1 MILLIEQL
9 LNGLQ
14 FGVFLFLVS
23 AGLTLIFGIMGVIN
37 LAHGS
42 LYMVGAYATAIGMQW
57 TGSFWWGL
65 LMALPAAAFTGWLV
79 ELVIIRQLYRRDHLD
94 QVLATF
100 GLILFLNELTTI
112 CFGRAPL
119 FLSLPETLSISVDIL
134 PGLLYPLYRLLII
147 GTGLLLAFS
156 LYLLISH
163 TRAGMLLRAGTTHR
177 EMVEAL
183 GVNLT
188 LLNTGLFVLGALLAG
203 FAGALAGPL
212 ISVEVGMG
220 ENVLILCFVCIV
232 IGGLGSIRGALF
244 GALLI
249 GMLDTQGRAFLAS
262 GLRLILPLDFADSIG
277 AALSSMSVY
286 LLMALVLIF
295 EARLMLGVGFL
306 LIGFPWF
313 ADWLDEPYLVSTA
326 SRIWIYALAAM
337 SLNLLVGFAGL
348 VSFGH
353 SAYVGV
359 GAYVVGILAWHQYE
373 ETKFLGLP
381 GTLEGF
387 ISIPF
392 AMMVSGIV
400 ALGIGALCLRTR
412 GIYFIMITLAFAQ
425 MLFYF
430 FVSLEQYGGDDG
442 LMMMGGRNKIPG
454 LDLGEDRQMYWLSL
468 VALGLATWFLRRLSM
483 SRFGL
488 V

>member
-42 LYMVGAYATAIGMQW
+42 LYMVGAYAAAIGMQL

-65 LMALPAAAFTGWLV
+65 MMALPAAAFTGWLV

-119 FLSLPETLSISVDIL
+119 FLSLPETLSISVEIL

-147 GTGLLLAFS
+147 GTGLLLAFL

-163 TRAGMLLRAGTTHR
+163 TRVGMLLRAGTTHR
-177 EMVEAL
+177 EMVEVL

-249 GMLDTQGRAFLAS
+249 GMVDTLGRAFLAS
-262 GLRLILPLDFADSIG
+262 GLRLILPLEFADSIG

-295 EARLMLGVGFL
+295 R
-306 LIGFPWF
+306 PQ
-313 ADWLDEPYLVSTA
+313 
-326 SRIWIYALAAM
+326 
-337 SLNLLVGFAGL
+337 
-348 VSFGH
+348 
-353 SAYVGV
+353 
-359 GAYVVGILAWHQYE
+359 GILPV
-373 ETKFLGLP
+373 LGR
-381 GTLEGF
+381 
-387 ISIPF
+387 
-392 AMMVSGIV
+392 V
-400 ALGIGALCLRTR
+400 R
-412 GIYFIMITLAFAQ
+412 
-425 MLFYF
+425 
-430 FVSLEQYGGDDG
+430 
-442 LMMMGGRNKIPG
+442 
-454 LDLGEDRQMYWLSL
+454 
-468 VALGLATWFLRRLSM
+468 
-483 SRFGL
+483 
-488 V
+488 

>member
-65 LMALPAAAFTGWLV
+65 LMALPAAALTGWLV

-119 FLSLPETLSISVDIL
+119 FLSLPETLSISVEIL

-147 GTGLLLAFS
+147 GTGLLLAFF
-156 LYLLISH
+156 LYFLISH

-188 LLNTGLFVLGALLAG
+188 LLNTGLFMLGALLAG

-249 GMLDTQGRAFLAS
+249 GMVDTLGRAFLAS
-262 GLRLILPLDFADSIG
+262 GLRLILPLEFADSIG

-295 EARLMLGVGFL
+295 R
-306 LIGFPWF
+306 PQ
-313 ADWLDEPYLVSTA
+313 
-326 SRIWIYALAAM
+326 
-337 SLNLLVGFAGL
+337 
-348 VSFGH
+348 
-353 SAYVGV
+353 
-359 GAYVVGILAWHQYE
+359 GILPV
-373 ETKFLGLP
+373 LGR
-381 GTLEGF
+381 
-387 ISIPF
+387 
-392 AMMVSGIV
+392 V
-400 ALGIGALCLRTR
+400 R
-412 GIYFIMITLAFAQ
+412 
-425 MLFYF
+425 
-430 FVSLEQYGGDDG
+430 
-442 LMMMGGRNKIPG
+442 
-454 LDLGEDRQMYWLSL
+454 
-468 VALGLATWFLRRLSM
+468 
-483 SRFGL
+483 
-488 V
+488 

>member
-119 FLSLPETLSISVDIL
+119 FLSLPETLSISVEIL

-147 GTGLLLAFS
+147 GTGLLLAFF

-232 IGGLGSIRGALF
+232 IGGLGSIRGALL

-249 GMLDTQGRAFLAS
+249 GMVDTLGRAFLAS
-262 GLRLILPLDFADSIG
+262 GLRLILPLEFADSIG

-295 EARLMLGVGFL
+295 RPQGVLPVLGRV
-306 LIGFPWF
+306 
-313 ADWLDEPYLVSTA
+313 
-326 SRIWIYALAAM
+326 R
-337 SLNLLVGFAGL
+337 
-348 VSFGH
+348 
-353 SAYVGV
+353 
-359 GAYVVGILAWHQYE
+359 
-373 ETKFLGLP
+373 
-381 GTLEGF
+381 
-387 ISIPF
+387 
-392 AMMVSGIV
+392 
-400 ALGIGALCLRTR
+400 
-412 GIYFIMITLAFAQ
+412 
-425 MLFYF
+425 
-430 FVSLEQYGGDDG
+430 
-442 LMMMGGRNKIPG
+442 
-454 LDLGEDRQMYWLSL
+454 
-468 VALGLATWFLRRLSM
+468 
-483 SRFGL
+483 
-488 V
+488 

>member
-119 FLSLPETLSISVDIL
+119 FLSLPETLSISVEIL

-147 GTGLLLAFS
+147 GTGLLLAFF

-188 LLNTGLFVLGALLAG
+188 LLNTGLFVFGALLAG

-249 GMLDTQGRAFLAS
+249 GMVDTLGRAFLAS

-277 AALSSMSVY
+277 AAISSMSVY

-295 EARLMLGVGFL
+295 R
-306 LIGFPWF
+306 PQ
-313 ADWLDEPYLVSTA
+313 
-326 SRIWIYALAAM
+326 
-337 SLNLLVGFAGL
+337 
-348 VSFGH
+348 
-353 SAYVGV
+353 
-359 GAYVVGILAWHQYE
+359 GILPV
-373 ETKFLGLP
+373 LGR
-381 GTLEGF
+381 
-387 ISIPF
+387 
-392 AMMVSGIV
+392 V
-400 ALGIGALCLRTR
+400 
-412 GIYFIMITLAFAQ
+412 Q
-425 MLFYF
+425 
-430 FVSLEQYGGDDG
+430 
-442 LMMMGGRNKIPG
+442 
-454 LDLGEDRQMYWLSL
+454 
-468 VALGLATWFLRRLSM
+468 
-483 SRFGL
+483 
-488 V
+488 

>member
-65 LMALPAAAFTGWLV
+65 LMALPAAAFMGWLV

-119 FLSLPETLSISVDIL
+119 FLSLPETLSISVEIL

-147 GTGLLLAFS
+147 GTGLLLAFF

-249 GMLDTQGRAFLAS
+249 GMVDTLGRAFLAS
-262 GLRLILPLDFADSIG
+262 GLRLILPLEFADSIG

-295 EARLMLGVGFL
+295 R
-306 LIGFPWF
+306 PQ
-313 ADWLDEPYLVSTA
+313 
-326 SRIWIYALAAM
+326 
-337 SLNLLVGFAGL
+337 
-348 VSFGH
+348 
-353 SAYVGV
+353 
-359 GAYVVGILAWHQYE
+359 GILPV
-373 ETKFLGLP
+373 LGR
-381 GTLEGF
+381 
-387 ISIPF
+387 
-392 AMMVSGIV
+392 V
-400 ALGIGALCLRTR
+400 R
-412 GIYFIMITLAFAQ
+412 
-425 MLFYF
+425 
-430 FVSLEQYGGDDG
+430 
-442 LMMMGGRNKIPG
+442 
-454 LDLGEDRQMYWLSL
+454 
-468 VALGLATWFLRRLSM
+468 
-483 SRFGL
+483 
-488 V
+488 

>member
-119 FLSLPETLSISVDIL
+119 FLSLPETLSISVEIL

-147 GTGLLLAFS
+147 GTGLLLAFF

-183 GVNLT
+183 GINLT

-249 GMLDTQGRAFLAS
+249 GMVDTLGRAFLAS

-295 EARLMLGVGFL
+295 R
-306 LIGFPWF
+306 PQ
-313 ADWLDEPYLVSTA
+313 
-326 SRIWIYALAAM
+326 
-337 SLNLLVGFAGL
+337 
-348 VSFGH
+348 
-353 SAYVGV
+353 
-359 GAYVVGILAWHQYE
+359 GILPV
-373 ETKFLGLP
+373 LGR
-381 GTLEGF
+381 
-387 ISIPF
+387 
-392 AMMVSGIV
+392 V
-400 ALGIGALCLRTR
+400 R
-412 GIYFIMITLAFAQ
+412 
-425 MLFYF
+425 
-430 FVSLEQYGGDDG
+430 
-442 LMMMGGRNKIPG
+442 
-454 LDLGEDRQMYWLSL
+454 
-468 VALGLATWFLRRLSM
+468 
-483 SRFGL
+483 
-488 V
+488 

>member
-1 MILLIEQL
+1 
-9 LNGLQ
+9 
-14 FGVFLFLVS
+14 
-23 AGLTLIFGIMGVIN
+23 MGVIN

-119 FLSLPETLSISVDIL
+119 FLSLPETLSISVEIL

-147 GTGLLLAFS
+147 GTGLLLAFF

-249 GMLDTQGRAFLAS
+249 GMVDTLGRAFLAS

-277 AALSSMSVY
+277 AAISSMSVY

-295 EARLMLGVGFL
+295 R
-306 LIGFPWF
+306 PQ
-313 ADWLDEPYLVSTA
+313 
-326 SRIWIYALAAM
+326 
-337 SLNLLVGFAGL
+337 
-348 VSFGH
+348 
-353 SAYVGV
+353 
-359 GAYVVGILAWHQYE
+359 GILPV
-373 ETKFLGLP
+373 LGR
-381 GTLEGF
+381 
-387 ISIPF
+387 
-392 AMMVSGIV
+392 V
-400 ALGIGALCLRTR
+400 R
-412 GIYFIMITLAFAQ
+412 
-425 MLFYF
+425 
-430 FVSLEQYGGDDG
+430 
-442 LMMMGGRNKIPG
+442 
-454 LDLGEDRQMYWLSL
+454 
-468 VALGLATWFLRRLSM
+468 
-483 SRFGL
+483 
-488 V
+488 

>member
-119 FLSLPETLSISVDIL
+119 FLSLPETLSISVEIL

-147 GTGLLLAFS
+147 GTGLLLAFF

-163 TRAGMLLRAGTTHR
+163 TRAGMLIRAGTTHR

-249 GMLDTQGRAFLAS
+249 GMVDTLGRAFLAS
-262 GLRLILPLDFADSIG
+262 GLRLILPLEFADSIG

-295 EARLMLGVGFL
+295 R
-306 LIGFPWF
+306 PQ
-313 ADWLDEPYLVSTA
+313 
-326 SRIWIYALAAM
+326 
-337 SLNLLVGFAGL
+337 
-348 VSFGH
+348 
-353 SAYVGV
+353 
-359 GAYVVGILAWHQYE
+359 GILPV
-373 ETKFLGLP
+373 LGR
-381 GTLEGF
+381 
-387 ISIPF
+387 
-392 AMMVSGIV
+392 V
-400 ALGIGALCLRTR
+400 R
-412 GIYFIMITLAFAQ
+412 
-425 MLFYF
+425 
-430 FVSLEQYGGDDG
+430 
-442 LMMMGGRNKIPG
+442 
-454 LDLGEDRQMYWLSL
+454 
-468 VALGLATWFLRRLSM
+468 
-483 SRFGL
+483 
-488 V
+488 

>member
-23 AGLTLIFGIMGVIN
+23 AGLTLIFGIMGVII

-65 LMALPAAAFTGWLV
+65 LIALPAAAFTGWLV
-79 ELVIIRQLYRRDHLD
+79 ELVIIRQLYHRDHLD

-119 FLSLPETLSISVDIL
+119 FLSLPETLSISVEIL

-147 GTGLLLAFS
+147 GTGLLLAFF

-249 GMLDTQGRAFLAS
+249 GMVDTLGRAFLAS

-295 EARLMLGVGFL
+295 R
-306 LIGFPWF
+306 PQ
-313 ADWLDEPYLVSTA
+313 
-326 SRIWIYALAAM
+326 
-337 SLNLLVGFAGL
+337 
-348 VSFGH
+348 
-353 SAYVGV
+353 
-359 GAYVVGILAWHQYE
+359 GILPV
-373 ETKFLGLP
+373 LGR
-381 GTLEGF
+381 
-387 ISIPF
+387 
-392 AMMVSGIV
+392 V
-400 ALGIGALCLRTR
+400 R
-412 GIYFIMITLAFAQ
+412 
-425 MLFYF
+425 
-430 FVSLEQYGGDDG
+430 
-442 LMMMGGRNKIPG
+442 
-454 LDLGEDRQMYWLSL
+454 
-468 VALGLATWFLRRLSM
+468 
-483 SRFGL
+483 
-488 V
+488 

>member
-65 LMALPAAAFTGWLV
+65 LMALPAAALTGWLV

-119 FLSLPETLSISVDIL
+119 FLSLPETLSISVEIL

-147 GTGLLLAFS
+147 GTGLLLAFF

-163 TRAGMLLRAGTTHR
+163 TRAGMLIRAGTTHR

-249 GMLDTQGRAFLAS
+249 GMVDTLGRAFLAS
-262 GLRLILPLDFADSIG
+262 GLRLILPLEFADSIG

-295 EARLMLGVGFL
+295 R
-306 LIGFPWF
+306 PQ
-313 ADWLDEPYLVSTA
+313 
-326 SRIWIYALAAM
+326 
-337 SLNLLVGFAGL
+337 
-348 VSFGH
+348 
-353 SAYVGV
+353 
-359 GAYVVGILAWHQYE
+359 GILPV
-373 ETKFLGLP
+373 LGR
-381 GTLEGF
+381 
-387 ISIPF
+387 
-392 AMMVSGIV
+392 V
-400 ALGIGALCLRTR
+400 R
-412 GIYFIMITLAFAQ
+412 
-425 MLFYF
+425 
-430 FVSLEQYGGDDG
+430 
-442 LMMMGGRNKIPG
+442 
-454 LDLGEDRQMYWLSL
+454 
-468 VALGLATWFLRRLSM
+468 
-483 SRFGL
+483 
-488 V
+488 

>member
-119 FLSLPETLSISVDIL
+119 FLSLPETLSISVEIL

-147 GTGLLLAFS
+147 GTGLLLAFF

-249 GMLDTQGRAFLAS
+249 GMVDTLGRAFLAS
-262 GLRLILPLDFADSIG
+262 GLRLLLPLEFADSIG

-295 EARLMLGVGFL
+295 R
-306 LIGFPWF
+306 PQ
-313 ADWLDEPYLVSTA
+313 
-326 SRIWIYALAAM
+326 
-337 SLNLLVGFAGL
+337 
-348 VSFGH
+348 
-353 SAYVGV
+353 
-359 GAYVVGILAWHQYE
+359 GILPV
-373 ETKFLGLP
+373 LGR
-381 GTLEGF
+381 
-387 ISIPF
+387 
-392 AMMVSGIV
+392 V
-400 ALGIGALCLRTR
+400 R
-412 GIYFIMITLAFAQ
+412 
-425 MLFYF
+425 
-430 FVSLEQYGGDDG
+430 
-442 LMMMGGRNKIPG
+442 
-454 LDLGEDRQMYWLSL
+454 
-468 VALGLATWFLRRLSM
+468 
-483 SRFGL
+483 
-488 V
+488 

>member
-1 MILLIEQL
+1 LILLIEQL

-119 FLSLPETLSISVDIL
+119 FLSLPETLSISVEIL

-147 GTGLLLAFS
+147 GTGLLLAFF

-163 TRAGMLLRAGTTHR
+163 TRAGMLIRAGTTHR

-249 GMLDTQGRAFLAS
+249 GMVDTLGRAFLAS
-262 GLRLILPLDFADSIG
+262 GLRLILPPDFADSIG

-295 EARLMLGVGFL
+295 R
-306 LIGFPWF
+306 PQ
-313 ADWLDEPYLVSTA
+313 
-326 SRIWIYALAAM
+326 
-337 SLNLLVGFAGL
+337 
-348 VSFGH
+348 
-353 SAYVGV
+353 
-359 GAYVVGILAWHQYE
+359 GILPV
-373 ETKFLGLP
+373 LGR
-381 GTLEGF
+381 
-387 ISIPF
+387 
-392 AMMVSGIV
+392 V
-400 ALGIGALCLRTR
+400 R
-412 GIYFIMITLAFAQ
+412 
-425 MLFYF
+425 
-430 FVSLEQYGGDDG
+430 
-442 LMMMGGRNKIPG
+442 
-454 LDLGEDRQMYWLSL
+454 
-468 VALGLATWFLRRLSM
+468 
-483 SRFGL
+483 
-488 V
+488 

>member
-119 FLSLPETLSISVDIL
+119 FLSLPETLCISVEIL

-147 GTGLLLAFS
+147 GTGLLLAFF

-183 GVNLT
+183 GANLT

-249 GMLDTQGRAFLAS
+249 GMVDTLGRAFLAS

-295 EARLMLGVGFL
+295 R
-306 LIGFPWF
+306 PQ
-313 ADWLDEPYLVSTA
+313 
-326 SRIWIYALAAM
+326 
-337 SLNLLVGFAGL
+337 
-348 VSFGH
+348 
-353 SAYVGV
+353 
-359 GAYVVGILAWHQYE
+359 GILPV
-373 ETKFLGLP
+373 LGR
-381 GTLEGF
+381 
-387 ISIPF
+387 
-392 AMMVSGIV
+392 V
-400 ALGIGALCLRTR
+400 R
-412 GIYFIMITLAFAQ
+412 
-425 MLFYF
+425 
-430 FVSLEQYGGDDG
+430 
-442 LMMMGGRNKIPG
+442 
-454 LDLGEDRQMYWLSL
+454 
-468 VALGLATWFLRRLSM
+468 
-483 SRFGL
+483 
-488 V
+488 

>member
-14 FGVFLFLVS
+14 LGVFLFLVS

-79 ELVIIRQLYRRDHLD
+79 EMVIIRQLYRRDHLD

-119 FLSLPETLSISVDIL
+119 FLSLPETLSISVEIL

-147 GTGLLLAFS
+147 GTGLLLAFF

-232 IGGLGSIRGALF
+232 IGGLGSIRGALL

-249 GMLDTQGRAFLAS
+249 GMVDTLGRAFLAS
-262 GLRLILPLDFADSIG
+262 GLRLILPLEFADSIG

-295 EARLMLGVGFL
+295 R
-306 LIGFPWF
+306 PQ
-313 ADWLDEPYLVSTA
+313 
-326 SRIWIYALAAM
+326 
-337 SLNLLVGFAGL
+337 
-348 VSFGH
+348 
-353 SAYVGV
+353 
-359 GAYVVGILAWHQYE
+359 GIL
-373 ETKFLGLP
+373 P
-381 GTLEGF
+381 
-387 ISIPF
+387 
-392 AMMVSGIV
+392 V
-400 ALGIGALCLRTR
+400 
-412 GIYFIMITLAFAQ
+412 
-425 MLFYF
+425 
-430 FVSLEQYGGDDG
+430 
-442 LMMMGGRNKIPG
+442 
-454 LDLGEDRQMYWLSL
+454 LSR
-468 VALGLATWFLRRLSM
+468 VR
-483 SRFGL
+483 
-488 V
+488 

>member
-65 LMALPAAAFTGWLV
+65 LMALPAAALTGWLV
-79 ELVIIRQLYRRDHLD
+79 ELVVIRQLYRRDHLD

-119 FLSLPETLSISVDIL
+119 FLSLPETLSISVEIL

-147 GTGLLLAFS
+147 GTGLLLAFF

-249 GMLDTQGRAFLAS
+249 GMVDTLGRAFLAS
-262 GLRLILPLDFADSIG
+262 GLRLILPPDFADSIG

-295 EARLMLGVGFL
+295 R
-306 LIGFPWF
+306 PQ
-313 ADWLDEPYLVSTA
+313 
-326 SRIWIYALAAM
+326 
-337 SLNLLVGFAGL
+337 
-348 VSFGH
+348 
-353 SAYVGV
+353 
-359 GAYVVGILAWHQYE
+359 GILPV
-373 ETKFLGLP
+373 LGR
-381 GTLEGF
+381 
-387 ISIPF
+387 
-392 AMMVSGIV
+392 V
-400 ALGIGALCLRTR
+400 R
-412 GIYFIMITLAFAQ
+412 
-425 MLFYF
+425 
-430 FVSLEQYGGDDG
+430 
-442 LMMMGGRNKIPG
+442 
-454 LDLGEDRQMYWLSL
+454 
-468 VALGLATWFLRRLSM
+468 
-483 SRFGL
+483 
-488 V
+488 

>member
-119 FLSLPETLSISVDIL
+119 FLSLPETLSISVEIL

-147 GTGLLLAFS
+147 GTGLLLAFF

-163 TRAGMLLRAGTTHR
+163 TRAGMLIRAGTTHR

-249 GMLDTQGRAFLAS
+249 GMVDTLGRAFLAS

-295 EARLMLGVGFL
+295 R
-306 LIGFPWF
+306 PQ
-313 ADWLDEPYLVSTA
+313 
-326 SRIWIYALAAM
+326 
-337 SLNLLVGFAGL
+337 
-348 VSFGH
+348 
-353 SAYVGV
+353 
-359 GAYVVGILAWHQYE
+359 GILPV
-373 ETKFLGLP
+373 LGR
-381 GTLEGF
+381 
-387 ISIPF
+387 
-392 AMMVSGIV
+392 V
-400 ALGIGALCLRTR
+400 R
-412 GIYFIMITLAFAQ
+412 
-425 MLFYF
+425 
-430 FVSLEQYGGDDG
+430 
-442 LMMMGGRNKIPG
+442 
-454 LDLGEDRQMYWLSL
+454 
-468 VALGLATWFLRRLSM
+468 
-483 SRFGL
+483 
-488 V
+488 

>member
-119 FLSLPETLSISVDIL
+119 FLSLPETLSISVEIL

-147 GTGLLLAFS
+147 GTGLLLAFF

-249 GMLDTQGRAFLAS
+249 GMVDTLGRAFFAS

-295 EARLMLGVGFL
+295 R
-306 LIGFPWF
+306 PQ
-313 ADWLDEPYLVSTA
+313 
-326 SRIWIYALAAM
+326 
-337 SLNLLVGFAGL
+337 
-348 VSFGH
+348 
-353 SAYVGV
+353 
-359 GAYVVGILAWHQYE
+359 GILPV
-373 ETKFLGLP
+373 LGR
-381 GTLEGF
+381 
-387 ISIPF
+387 
-392 AMMVSGIV
+392 V
-400 ALGIGALCLRTR
+400 R
-412 GIYFIMITLAFAQ
+412 
-425 MLFYF
+425 
-430 FVSLEQYGGDDG
+430 
-442 LMMMGGRNKIPG
+442 
-454 LDLGEDRQMYWLSL
+454 
-468 VALGLATWFLRRLSM
+468 
-483 SRFGL
+483 
-488 V
+488 

>member
-23 AGLTLIFGIMGVIN
+23 AGLTLIFGIMRVIN

-119 FLSLPETLSISVDIL
+119 FLSLPETLSISVEIL

-147 GTGLLLAFS
+147 GTGLLLAFF

-249 GMLDTQGRAFLAS
+249 GIVDTLGRAFLAS

-277 AALSSMSVY
+277 AAISSMSVY

-295 EARLMLGVGFL
+295 R
-306 LIGFPWF
+306 PQ
-313 ADWLDEPYLVSTA
+313 
-326 SRIWIYALAAM
+326 
-337 SLNLLVGFAGL
+337 
-348 VSFGH
+348 
-353 SAYVGV
+353 
-359 GAYVVGILAWHQYE
+359 GILPV
-373 ETKFLGLP
+373 LGR
-381 GTLEGF
+381 
-387 ISIPF
+387 
-392 AMMVSGIV
+392 V
-400 ALGIGALCLRTR
+400 R
-412 GIYFIMITLAFAQ
+412 
-425 MLFYF
+425 
-430 FVSLEQYGGDDG
+430 
-442 LMMMGGRNKIPG
+442 
-454 LDLGEDRQMYWLSL
+454 
-468 VALGLATWFLRRLSM
+468 
-483 SRFGL
+483 
-488 V
+488 

>member
-79 ELVIIRQLYRRDHLD
+79 EMVIIRQLYRRDHLD

-119 FLSLPETLSISVDIL
+119 FLSLPETLSISVEIL

-147 GTGLLLAFS
+147 GTGLLLAFF

-249 GMLDTQGRAFLAS
+249 GMVDTLGRAFLAS

-277 AALSSMSVY
+277 AAISSMSVY

-295 EARLMLGVGFL
+295 R
-306 LIGFPWF
+306 PQ
-313 ADWLDEPYLVSTA
+313 
-326 SRIWIYALAAM
+326 
-337 SLNLLVGFAGL
+337 
-348 VSFGH
+348 
-353 SAYVGV
+353 
-359 GAYVVGILAWHQYE
+359 GILPV
-373 ETKFLGLP
+373 LGR
-381 GTLEGF
+381 
-387 ISIPF
+387 
-392 AMMVSGIV
+392 A
-400 ALGIGALCLRTR
+400 R
-412 GIYFIMITLAFAQ
+412 
-425 MLFYF
+425 
-430 FVSLEQYGGDDG
+430 
-442 LMMMGGRNKIPG
+442 
-454 LDLGEDRQMYWLSL
+454 
-468 VALGLATWFLRRLSM
+468 
-483 SRFGL
+483 
-488 V
+488 

>member
-65 LMALPAAAFTGWLV
+65 LMALPAAAFTGWLM

-119 FLSLPETLSISVDIL
+119 FLSLPETLSISVEIL

-147 GTGLLLAFS
+147 GTGLLLAFF

-249 GMLDTQGRAFLAS
+249 GMVDTLGRAFLAS

-295 EARLMLGVGFL
+295 R
-306 LIGFPWF
+306 PQ
-313 ADWLDEPYLVSTA
+313 
-326 SRIWIYALAAM
+326 
-337 SLNLLVGFAGL
+337 
-348 VSFGH
+348 
-353 SAYVGV
+353 
-359 GAYVVGILAWHQYE
+359 GILPV
-373 ETKFLGLP
+373 LGR
-381 GTLEGF
+381 
-387 ISIPF
+387 
-392 AMMVSGIV
+392 V
-400 ALGIGALCLRTR
+400 R
-412 GIYFIMITLAFAQ
+412 
-425 MLFYF
+425 
-430 FVSLEQYGGDDG
+430 
-442 LMMMGGRNKIPG
+442 
-454 LDLGEDRQMYWLSL
+454 
-468 VALGLATWFLRRLSM
+468 
-483 SRFGL
+483 
-488 V
+488 

>member
-119 FLSLPETLSISVDIL
+119 FLSLPETLSISVEIL

-147 GTGLLLAFS
+147 GTGLLLAFF

-177 EMVEAL
+177 AMVEAL

-249 GMLDTQGRAFLAS
+249 GMVDTLGRAFLAS

-295 EARLMLGVGFL
+295 R
-306 LIGFPWF
+306 PQ
-313 ADWLDEPYLVSTA
+313 
-326 SRIWIYALAAM
+326 
-337 SLNLLVGFAGL
+337 
-348 VSFGH
+348 
-353 SAYVGV
+353 
-359 GAYVVGILAWHQYE
+359 GILPV
-373 ETKFLGLP
+373 LGR
-381 GTLEGF
+381 
-387 ISIPF
+387 
-392 AMMVSGIV
+392 V
-400 ALGIGALCLRTR
+400 R
-412 GIYFIMITLAFAQ
+412 
-425 MLFYF
+425 
-430 FVSLEQYGGDDG
+430 
-442 LMMMGGRNKIPG
+442 
-454 LDLGEDRQMYWLSL
+454 
-468 VALGLATWFLRRLSM
+468 
-483 SRFGL
+483 
-488 V
+488 

>member
-65 LMALPAAAFTGWLV
+65 LMALPVAAFTGWLV

-119 FLSLPETLSISVDIL
+119 FLSLPETLSISVEIL

-147 GTGLLLAFS
+147 GTGLLLAFF

-249 GMLDTQGRAFLAS
+249 GMVDTLGRAFLAS

-277 AALSSMSVY
+277 AAISSMSVY

-295 EARLMLGVGFL
+295 R
-306 LIGFPWF
+306 PQ
-313 ADWLDEPYLVSTA
+313 
-326 SRIWIYALAAM
+326 
-337 SLNLLVGFAGL
+337 
-348 VSFGH
+348 
-353 SAYVGV
+353 
-359 GAYVVGILAWHQYE
+359 GILPV
-373 ETKFLGLP
+373 LGR
-381 GTLEGF
+381 
-387 ISIPF
+387 
-392 AMMVSGIV
+392 V
-400 ALGIGALCLRTR
+400 R
-412 GIYFIMITLAFAQ
+412 
-425 MLFYF
+425 
-430 FVSLEQYGGDDG
+430 
-442 LMMMGGRNKIPG
+442 
-454 LDLGEDRQMYWLSL
+454 
-468 VALGLATWFLRRLSM
+468 
-483 SRFGL
+483 
-488 V
+488 

>member
-119 FLSLPETLSISVDIL
+119 FLSLPETLSISVEIL

-147 GTGLLLAFS
+147 GTGLLLAFF

-249 GMLDTQGRAFLAS
+249 GMVDTLGRAFLAS

-295 EARLMLGVGFL
+295 R
-306 LIGFPWF
+306 PQ
-313 ADWLDEPYLVSTA
+313 
-326 SRIWIYALAAM
+326 
-337 SLNLLVGFAGL
+337 
-348 VSFGH
+348 
-353 SAYVGV
+353 
-359 GAYVVGILAWHQYE
+359 GILPI
-373 ETKFLGLP
+373 LGR
-381 GTLEGF
+381 
-387 ISIPF
+387 
-392 AMMVSGIV
+392 V
-400 ALGIGALCLRTR
+400 R
-412 GIYFIMITLAFAQ
+412 
-425 MLFYF
+425 
-430 FVSLEQYGGDDG
+430 
-442 LMMMGGRNKIPG
+442 
-454 LDLGEDRQMYWLSL
+454 
-468 VALGLATWFLRRLSM
+468 
-483 SRFGL
+483 
-488 V
+488 

>member
-1 MILLIEQL
+1 
-9 LNGLQ
+9 
-14 FGVFLFLVS
+14 
-23 AGLTLIFGIMGVIN
+23 MGVIN

-65 LMALPAAAFTGWLV
+65 LMALPAAALTGWLV

-119 FLSLPETLSISVDIL
+119 FLSLPETLSISVEIL

-147 GTGLLLAFS
+147 GTGLLLAFF

-249 GMLDTQGRAFLAS
+249 GMVDTLGRAFLAS

-295 EARLMLGVGFL
+295 R
-306 LIGFPWF
+306 PQ
-313 ADWLDEPYLVSTA
+313 
-326 SRIWIYALAAM
+326 
-337 SLNLLVGFAGL
+337 
-348 VSFGH
+348 
-353 SAYVGV
+353 
-359 GAYVVGILAWHQYE
+359 GILPV
-373 ETKFLGLP
+373 LGR
-381 GTLEGF
+381 
-387 ISIPF
+387 
-392 AMMVSGIV
+392 V
-400 ALGIGALCLRTR
+400 R
-412 GIYFIMITLAFAQ
+412 
-425 MLFYF
+425 
-430 FVSLEQYGGDDG
+430 
-442 LMMMGGRNKIPG
+442 
-454 LDLGEDRQMYWLSL
+454 
-468 VALGLATWFLRRLSM
+468 
-483 SRFGL
+483 
-488 V
+488 

>member
-1 MILLIEQL
+1 LILLIEQL

-65 LMALPAAAFTGWLV
+65 LMALPAAAFMGWLV

-119 FLSLPETLSISVDIL
+119 FLSLPETLSISVEIL

-147 GTGLLLAFS
+147 GTGLLLAFF
-156 LYLLISH
+156 LYFLISH
-163 TRAGMLLRAGTTHR
+163 TRAGMLIRAGTTHR

-249 GMLDTQGRAFLAS
+249 GMVDTLGRAFLAS
-262 GLRLILPLDFADSIG
+262 GLRLILPLEFADSIG

-295 EARLMLGVGFL
+295 R
-306 LIGFPWF
+306 PQ
-313 ADWLDEPYLVSTA
+313 
-326 SRIWIYALAAM
+326 
-337 SLNLLVGFAGL
+337 
-348 VSFGH
+348 
-353 SAYVGV
+353 
-359 GAYVVGILAWHQYE
+359 GILPV
-373 ETKFLGLP
+373 LGR
-381 GTLEGF
+381 
-387 ISIPF
+387 
-392 AMMVSGIV
+392 V
-400 ALGIGALCLRTR
+400 R
-412 GIYFIMITLAFAQ
+412 
-425 MLFYF
+425 
-430 FVSLEQYGGDDG
+430 
-442 LMMMGGRNKIPG
+442 
-454 LDLGEDRQMYWLSL
+454 
-468 VALGLATWFLRRLSM
+468 
-483 SRFGL
+483 
-488 V
+488 

>member
-119 FLSLPETLSISVDIL
+119 FLSLPETLSISVEIL

-147 GTGLLLAFS
+147 GTGLLLAFF

-249 GMLDTQGRAFLAS
+249 GMVDTLGRAFLAS

-295 EARLMLGVGFL
+295 R
-306 LIGFPWF
+306 PQ
-313 ADWLDEPYLVSTA
+313 
-326 SRIWIYALAAM
+326 
-337 SLNLLVGFAGL
+337 
-348 VSFGH
+348 
-353 SAYVGV
+353 
-359 GAYVVGILAWHQYE
+359 GILPV
-373 ETKFLGLP
+373 LGR
-381 GTLEGF
+381 
-387 ISIPF
+387 
-392 AMMVSGIV
+392 V
-400 ALGIGALCLRTR
+400 R
-412 GIYFIMITLAFAQ
+412 
-425 MLFYF
+425 
-430 FVSLEQYGGDDG
+430 
-442 LMMMGGRNKIPG
+442 
-454 LDLGEDRQMYWLSL
+454 
-468 VALGLATWFLRRLSM
+468 
-483 SRFGL
+483 
-488 V
+488 

>member
-119 FLSLPETLSISVDIL
+119 FLSLPETLSISVEIL

-147 GTGLLLAFS
+147 GTGLLLAFF
-156 LYLLISH
+156 LYFLISH
-163 TRAGMLLRAGTTHR
+163 TRAGMLIRAGTTHR

-249 GMLDTQGRAFLAS
+249 GMVDTLGRAFLAS

-295 EARLMLGVGFL
+295 R
-306 LIGFPWF
+306 PQ
-313 ADWLDEPYLVSTA
+313 
-326 SRIWIYALAAM
+326 
-337 SLNLLVGFAGL
+337 
-348 VSFGH
+348 
-353 SAYVGV
+353 
-359 GAYVVGILAWHQYE
+359 GILPV
-373 ETKFLGLP
+373 LGR
-381 GTLEGF
+381 
-387 ISIPF
+387 
-392 AMMVSGIV
+392 V
-400 ALGIGALCLRTR
+400 R
-412 GIYFIMITLAFAQ
+412 
-425 MLFYF
+425 
-430 FVSLEQYGGDDG
+430 
-442 LMMMGGRNKIPG
+442 
-454 LDLGEDRQMYWLSL
+454 
-468 VALGLATWFLRRLSM
+468 
-483 SRFGL
+483 
-488 V
+488 

>member
-65 LMALPAAAFTGWLV
+65 LMALPAAALTGWLV
-79 ELVIIRQLYRRDHLD
+79 ELVVIRQLYRRDHLD

-119 FLSLPETLSISVDIL
+119 FLSLPETLSISVEIL

-147 GTGLLLAFS
+147 GTGLLLAFF

-163 TRAGMLLRAGTTHR
+163 TRAGMLIRAGTTHR

-188 LLNTGLFVLGALLAG
+188 LLNTSLFVLGALLAG

-249 GMLDTQGRAFLAS
+249 GMVDTLGRAFLAS

-295 EARLMLGVGFL
+295 R
-306 LIGFPWF
+306 PQ
-313 ADWLDEPYLVSTA
+313 
-326 SRIWIYALAAM
+326 
-337 SLNLLVGFAGL
+337 
-348 VSFGH
+348 
-353 SAYVGV
+353 
-359 GAYVVGILAWHQYE
+359 GILPV
-373 ETKFLGLP
+373 LGR
-381 GTLEGF
+381 
-387 ISIPF
+387 
-392 AMMVSGIV
+392 V
-400 ALGIGALCLRTR
+400 R
-412 GIYFIMITLAFAQ
+412 
-425 MLFYF
+425 
-430 FVSLEQYGGDDG
+430 
-442 LMMMGGRNKIPG
+442 
-454 LDLGEDRQMYWLSL
+454 
-468 VALGLATWFLRRLSM
+468 
-483 SRFGL
+483 
-488 V
+488 

>member
-1 MILLIEQL
+1 LILLIEQL

-119 FLSLPETLSISVDIL
+119 FLSLPETLSISVEIL

-147 GTGLLLAFS
+147 GTGLLLAFF

-249 GMLDTQGRAFLAS
+249 GMVDTLGRAFLAS
-262 GLRLILPLDFADSIG
+262 GLRLILPPDFADSIG

-295 EARLMLGVGFL
+295 R
-306 LIGFPWF
+306 PQ
-313 ADWLDEPYLVSTA
+313 
-326 SRIWIYALAAM
+326 
-337 SLNLLVGFAGL
+337 
-348 VSFGH
+348 
-353 SAYVGV
+353 
-359 GAYVVGILAWHQYE
+359 GILPV
-373 ETKFLGLP
+373 LGR
-381 GTLEGF
+381 
-387 ISIPF
+387 
-392 AMMVSGIV
+392 V
-400 ALGIGALCLRTR
+400 R
-412 GIYFIMITLAFAQ
+412 
-425 MLFYF
+425 
-430 FVSLEQYGGDDG
+430 
-442 LMMMGGRNKIPG
+442 
-454 LDLGEDRQMYWLSL
+454 
-468 VALGLATWFLRRLSM
+468 
-483 SRFGL
+483 
-488 V
+488 

>member
-1 MILLIEQL
+1 
-9 LNGLQ
+9 
-14 FGVFLFLVS
+14 
-23 AGLTLIFGIMGVIN
+23 MGVIN

-42 LYMVGAYATAIGMQW
+42 LYMVGAYAAAIGMQL

-65 LMALPAAAFTGWLV
+65 MMALPAAALTGLLV

-119 FLSLPETLSISVDIL
+119 FLSLPETLSISVEIL

-147 GTGLLLAFS
+147 GTGLLLAFL

-163 TRAGMLLRAGTTHR
+163 TRVGMLIRAGTTHR
-177 EMVEAL
+177 EMVEVL

-249 GMLDTQGRAFLAS
+249 GMVDTLGRAFLAS
-262 GLRLILPLDFADSIG
+262 GLRLILPLEFADSIG

-295 EARLMLGVGFL
+295 R
-306 LIGFPWF
+306 PQ
-313 ADWLDEPYLVSTA
+313 
-326 SRIWIYALAAM
+326 
-337 SLNLLVGFAGL
+337 
-348 VSFGH
+348 
-353 SAYVGV
+353 
-359 GAYVVGILAWHQYE
+359 GILPV
-373 ETKFLGLP
+373 LGR
-381 GTLEGF
+381 
-387 ISIPF
+387 
-392 AMMVSGIV
+392 V
-400 ALGIGALCLRTR
+400 R
-412 GIYFIMITLAFAQ
+412 
-425 MLFYF
+425 
-430 FVSLEQYGGDDG
+430 
-442 LMMMGGRNKIPG
+442 
-454 LDLGEDRQMYWLSL
+454 
-468 VALGLATWFLRRLSM
+468 
-483 SRFGL
+483 
-488 V
+488 

>member
-14 FGVFLFLVS
+14 LGVFLFLVS

-65 LMALPAAAFTGWLV
+65 LMALPAAAITGWLV

-119 FLSLPETLSISVDIL
+119 FLSLPETLSISVEIL

-147 GTGLLLAFS
+147 GTGLLLAFF

-249 GMLDTQGRAFLAS
+249 GMVDTLGRAFLAS

-295 EARLMLGVGFL
+295 R
-306 LIGFPWF
+306 PQ
-313 ADWLDEPYLVSTA
+313 
-326 SRIWIYALAAM
+326 
-337 SLNLLVGFAGL
+337 
-348 VSFGH
+348 
-353 SAYVGV
+353 
-359 GAYVVGILAWHQYE
+359 GILPV
-373 ETKFLGLP
+373 LGR
-381 GTLEGF
+381 
-387 ISIPF
+387 
-392 AMMVSGIV
+392 V
-400 ALGIGALCLRTR
+400 R
-412 GIYFIMITLAFAQ
+412 
-425 MLFYF
+425 
-430 FVSLEQYGGDDG
+430 
-442 LMMMGGRNKIPG
+442 
-454 LDLGEDRQMYWLSL
+454 
-468 VALGLATWFLRRLSM
+468 
-483 SRFGL
+483 
-488 V
+488 

>member
-1 MILLIEQL
+1 MQTPLRVFRSWWFQSNFLILLIEQL

-14 FGVFLFLVS
+14 FGVFLFLIS

-119 FLSLPETLSISVDIL
+119 FLSLPETLSISVEIL

-147 GTGLLLAFS
+147 GTGLLLAFF

-249 GMLDTQGRAFLAS
+249 GMVDTLGRAFLAS

-277 AALSSMSVY
+277 ASLSSMSVY

-295 EARLMLGVGFL
+295 R
-306 LIGFPWF
+306 PQ
-313 ADWLDEPYLVSTA
+313 
-326 SRIWIYALAAM
+326 
-337 SLNLLVGFAGL
+337 
-348 VSFGH
+348 
-353 SAYVGV
+353 
-359 GAYVVGILAWHQYE
+359 GILPV
-373 ETKFLGLP
+373 LGR
-381 GTLEGF
+381 
-387 ISIPF
+387 
-392 AMMVSGIV
+392 V
-400 ALGIGALCLRTR
+400 R
-412 GIYFIMITLAFAQ
+412 
-425 MLFYF
+425 
-430 FVSLEQYGGDDG
+430 
-442 LMMMGGRNKIPG
+442 
-454 LDLGEDRQMYWLSL
+454 
-468 VALGLATWFLRRLSM
+468 
-483 SRFGL
+483 
-488 V
+488 

>member
-65 LMALPAAAFTGWLV
+65 LMALPAAALTGWLV
-79 ELVIIRQLYRRDHLD
+79 ELVVIRQLYRRDHLD

-119 FLSLPETLSISVDIL
+119 FLSLPETLSISVEIL

-147 GTGLLLAFS
+147 GTGLLLAFF

-249 GMLDTQGRAFLAS
+249 GMVDTLGRAFLAS
-262 GLRLILPLDFADSIG
+262 GLRLILPLEFADSIG

-295 EARLMLGVGFL
+295 R
-306 LIGFPWF
+306 PQ
-313 ADWLDEPYLVSTA
+313 
-326 SRIWIYALAAM
+326 
-337 SLNLLVGFAGL
+337 
-348 VSFGH
+348 
-353 SAYVGV
+353 
-359 GAYVVGILAWHQYE
+359 GILPV
-373 ETKFLGLP
+373 LGR
-381 GTLEGF
+381 
-387 ISIPF
+387 
-392 AMMVSGIV
+392 V
-400 ALGIGALCLRTR
+400 R
-412 GIYFIMITLAFAQ
+412 
-425 MLFYF
+425 
-430 FVSLEQYGGDDG
+430 
-442 LMMMGGRNKIPG
+442 
-454 LDLGEDRQMYWLSL
+454 
-468 VALGLATWFLRRLSM
+468 
-483 SRFGL
+483 
-488 V
+488 

>member
-14 FGVFLFLVS
+14 FGLFLFLVS

-119 FLSLPETLSISVDIL
+119 FLSLPETLSISVEIL

-147 GTGLLLAFS
+147 GTGLLLAFF

-220 ENVLILCFVCIV
+220 ETVLILCFGCIV

-249 GMLDTQGRAFLAS
+249 GMVDTLGRAFLAR

-295 EARLMLGVGFL
+295 R
-306 LIGFPWF
+306 PQ
-313 ADWLDEPYLVSTA
+313 
-326 SRIWIYALAAM
+326 
-337 SLNLLVGFAGL
+337 
-348 VSFGH
+348 
-353 SAYVGV
+353 
-359 GAYVVGILAWHQYE
+359 GILPV
-373 ETKFLGLP
+373 LGR
-381 GTLEGF
+381 
-387 ISIPF
+387 
-392 AMMVSGIV
+392 V
-400 ALGIGALCLRTR
+400 R
-412 GIYFIMITLAFAQ
+412 
-425 MLFYF
+425 
-430 FVSLEQYGGDDG
+430 
-442 LMMMGGRNKIPG
+442 
-454 LDLGEDRQMYWLSL
+454 
-468 VALGLATWFLRRLSM
+468 
-483 SRFGL
+483 
-488 V
+488 

>member
-119 FLSLPETLSISVDIL
+119 FLSLPETLSISVEIL

-147 GTGLLLAFS
+147 GTGLLLAFF

-249 GMLDTQGRAFLAS
+249 GMVDTLGRAFLAS
-262 GLRLILPLDFADSIG
+262 GLRLILPLEFADSIG

-295 EARLMLGVGFL
+295 R
-306 LIGFPWF
+306 PQ
-313 ADWLDEPYLVSTA
+313 
-326 SRIWIYALAAM
+326 
-337 SLNLLVGFAGL
+337 
-348 VSFGH
+348 
-353 SAYVGV
+353 
-359 GAYVVGILAWHQYE
+359 GILPV
-373 ETKFLGLP
+373 LGR
-381 GTLEGF
+381 
-387 ISIPF
+387 
-392 AMMVSGIV
+392 V
-400 ALGIGALCLRTR
+400 R
-412 GIYFIMITLAFAQ
+412 
-425 MLFYF
+425 
-430 FVSLEQYGGDDG
+430 
-442 LMMMGGRNKIPG
+442 
-454 LDLGEDRQMYWLSL
+454 
-468 VALGLATWFLRRLSM
+468 
-483 SRFGL
+483 
-488 V
+488 

>member
-1 MILLIEQL
+1 MQTPLRVFRSWWFQSNFLILLIEQL

-119 FLSLPETLSISVDIL
+119 FLSLPETLSISVEIL

-147 GTGLLLAFS
+147 GTGLLLAFF

-249 GMLDTQGRAFLAS
+249 GMVDTLGRAYLAS
-262 GLRLILPLDFADSIG
+262 GQRLILPLDFADSIG
-277 AALSSMSVY
+277 ASLSSMSVY

-295 EARLMLGVGFL
+295 R
-306 LIGFPWF
+306 PQ
-313 ADWLDEPYLVSTA
+313 
-326 SRIWIYALAAM
+326 
-337 SLNLLVGFAGL
+337 
-348 VSFGH
+348 
-353 SAYVGV
+353 
-359 GAYVVGILAWHQYE
+359 GILPV
-373 ETKFLGLP
+373 LGR
-381 GTLEGF
+381 
-387 ISIPF
+387 
-392 AMMVSGIV
+392 V
-400 ALGIGALCLRTR
+400 R
-412 GIYFIMITLAFAQ
+412 
-425 MLFYF
+425 
-430 FVSLEQYGGDDG
+430 
-442 LMMMGGRNKIPG
+442 
-454 LDLGEDRQMYWLSL
+454 
-468 VALGLATWFLRRLSM
+468 
-483 SRFGL
+483 
-488 V
+488 